1 MTMNRAIDIR
11 VERHPSPGEP
21 PESYFVPPADV
32 FETAEELVLV
42 ADMPGVKSVG
52 LDVTIEE
59 NVLTIRG
66 RPEAKPDPQ
75 GQALLEEFAVAEYYR
90 AFQLPADFDSRETRA
105 SLKQG
110 VLTLRIPKSGHLK
123 PRRIE
128 VKEE

>member
-1 MTMNRAIDIR
+1 MTMNEATD
-11 VERHPSPGEP
+11 VPVARHPAAGEP

-32 FETAEELVLV
+32 FETTDELVLV
-42 ADMPGVKSVG
+42 TDMPGVKPDG

-59 NVLTIRG
+59 NVLAIRG
-66 RPEAKPDPQ
+66 RPKVKEDPA
-75 GQALLEEFAVAEYYR
+75 GQSLLQEFAVGEYYR
-90 AFQLPADFDSRETRA
+90 AFQLPADFDSQKTRA

-110 VLTLRIPKSGHLK
+110 VLTLRIPKSERLK